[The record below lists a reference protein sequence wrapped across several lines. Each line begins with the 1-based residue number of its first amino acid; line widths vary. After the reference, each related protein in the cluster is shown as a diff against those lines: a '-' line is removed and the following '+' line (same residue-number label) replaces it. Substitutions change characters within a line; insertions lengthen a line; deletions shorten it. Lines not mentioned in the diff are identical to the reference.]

1 MNQGLILGALTIAA
15 AKRSADSLYHY
26 CTYIA
31 VVILTFFLPFTHCVM
46 MRIAGT
52 PNYSDE
58 ASVVCTQLVLSAYF
72 HYVEE
77 QVIAGDTT
85 VVLKLIACAYESS
98 ENEGMAHHAI
108 MASVFTATTMEVL
121 GILSKIGRPLPR
133 QTDHLEL
140 LMMGYFAS
148 LAWIIIHDC
157 WVAPAFKYHSIAAL
171 GVIALFASPAPA
183 GVQQNVAYV
192 RTVVGLP
199 ALTHNSLPALPP
211 SEVPVGDLL
220 LFDDTIPNPTPSQT
234 WTTTTATT
242 T

>member
-15 AKRSADSLYHY
+15 AKRSADSVYYY

-31 VVILTFFLPFTHCVM
+31 VVTLTFFLPFTHCVM

-58 ASVVCTQLVLSAYF
+58 ASIVCTQLVLSAYF

-121 GILSKIGRPLPR
+121 GLLCRIGHPVPR
-133 QTDHLEL
+133 QHDHLQL
-140 LMMGYFAS
+140 LMVGYFAS
-148 LAWIIIHDC
+148 IAWIIIHDC
-157 WVAPAFKYHSIAAL
+157 WVTPAFKYHSIIAL
-171 GVIALFASPAPA
+171 GIIAFFASSTPT
-183 GVQQNVAYV
+183 GVQQNVVHV
-192 RTVVGLP
+192 RHAVGLP
-199 ALTHNSLPALPP
+199 ALPP
-211 SEVPVGDLL
+211 RQPEVPVGDLL
-220 LFDDTIPNPTPSQT
+220 LFDDTIPTENHPIVS
-234 WTTTTATT
+234 WTTTTTT
-242 T
+242 